1 VSGLRGEPSRSQL
14 CYEYGCDLGRLVV
27 PTTGTASA
35 ATGVISMA
43 LLTAVVVLGVLV
55 NRHGRLPG
63 LPRFA
68 GLSLHRYLA
77 LLAVGFLVLHILTA
91 LAVPFADIGLAATVI
106 PFTSAREPVW
116 LGLGAVSFDLVIAL
130 GVTSLLRR
138 HLGRRTWRAVHWLAY
153 VCWPA
158 ALAHSVGTGPGMRSG
173 RLLDLAIACVAAVTA
188 AVGWRLA
195 GTWRDARAR
204 RARRPVAAP
213 ARSLAPDP
221 AAERI
226 PAPEPTAER
235 IPAPE
240 PTGAG
245 AKLLR
250 VNPIACSGHGLCAE
264 LLPELIT
271 LDQWGYPLLA
281 DQPVPAR
288 LARRAVRAV
297 TDCPALALLL
307 SDAPDGEPDPRAEA
321 PVD

>member
-1 VSGLRGEPSRSQL
+1 
-14 CYEYGCDLGRLVV
+14 V

-43 LLTAVVVLGVLV
+43 LLTVVVVLGVLV

-77 LLAVGFLVLHILTA
+77 LLAVGFLTLHILTA
-91 LAVPFADIGLAATVI
+91 LAVPFADIGFAAAVI

-130 GVTSLLRR
+130 VVTSLLRR
-138 HLGRRTWRAVHWLAY
+138 HLGRRAWRAVHWLAY

-158 ALAHSVGTGPGMRSG
+158 ALAHSVGTGPGLRHG

-195 GTWRDARAR
+195 GTWRGRPQ
-204 RARRPVAAP
+204 ARRPGRAAMAADRIPEPGPEPIQAPGPEPIQAPGPEFEP
-213 ARSLAPDP
+213 AP
-221 AAERI
+221 EQF
-226 PAPEPTAER
+226 PAPEPAT
-235 IPAPE
+235 
-240 PTGAG
+240 AG

-271 LDQWGYPLLA
+271 LDRWGYPLLA

-307 SDAPDGEPDPRAEA
+307 TDARDGEAGPRAEA

>member
-1 VSGLRGEPSRSQL
+1 M
-14 CYEYGCDLGRLVV
+14 
-27 PTTGTASA
+27 PTAGTASA
-35 ATGVISMA
+35 ATGVISMT

-55 NRHGRLPG
+55 NRQGRLPG

-77 LLAVGFLVLHILTA
+77 LLAVGFLALHILTA
-91 LAVPFADIGLAATVI
+91 LAVPFADIGLAAAVI

-130 GVTSLLRR
+130 VVTSLLRR

-158 ALAHSVGTGPGMRSG
+158 ALAHSVGTGPGLRHG
-173 RLLDLAIACVAAVTA
+173 RLLDLTIACVVAVAA
-188 AVGWRLA
+188 AVGWRLG
-195 GTWRDARAR
+195 GTWRGGP
-204 RARRPVAAP
+204 RARRPGRATM
-213 ARSLAPDP
+213 
-221 AAERI
+221 AAEWIPESGPERI
-226 PAPEPTAER
+226 QAPGPEPEPGSEPEPDGLPAPESP
-235 IPAPE
+235 
-240 PTGAG
+240 GAG

-271 LDQWGYPLLA
+271 LDQWGYPMVSG
-281 DQPVPAR
+281 QPVPAR
-288 LARRAVRAV
+288 LARRAARAV
-297 TDCPALALLL
+297 TDCPALALRL
-307 SDAPDGEPDPRAEA
+307 SDARDGEADPRAGT

>member
-1 VSGLRGEPSRSQL
+1 M
-14 CYEYGCDLGRLVV
+14 

-55 NRHGRLPG
+55 NRRGRLPG

-77 LLAVGFLVLHILTA
+77 LLAVGFLTLHILTA
-91 LAVPFADIGLAATVI
+91 LAVPFADIGLTAAVI

-130 GVTSLLRR
+130 VVTSLLRR
-138 HLGRRTWRAVHWLAY
+138 HIGRRTWRAVHWLAY
-153 VCWPA
+153 ACWPA

-173 RLLDLAIACVAAVTA
+173 RLLDLAIACVAAVAA

-195 GTWRDARAR
+195 GTWRGGS
-204 RARRPVAAP
+204 RARRPGRVATAAEWIPESEPERTPAP
-213 ARSLAPDP
+213 EPQLAPDL

-226 PAPEPTAER
+226 PAPGPEPER
-235 IPAPE
+235 VSAPE
-240 PTGAG
+240 PPAAG

-264 LLPELIT
+264 LLPELIA
-271 LDQWGYPLLA
+271 LDRWGYPMVS

-288 LARRAVRAV
+288 LARRAARAV

-307 SDAPDGEPDPRAEA
+307 SDVRDGEADPRAGT

>member
-1 VSGLRGEPSRSQL
+1 
-14 CYEYGCDLGRLVV
+14 V

-35 ATGVISMA
+35 ATGVISMT

-55 NRHGRLPG
+55 NRQGRLPG

-77 LLAVGFLVLHILTA
+77 LLAVGFLTLHILTA

-130 GVTSLLRR
+130 VVTSLLRR

-173 RLLDLAIACVAAVTA
+173 RLLDLAIACVAAVAA
-188 AVGWRLA
+188 AVGWRLT
-195 GTWRDARAR
+195 GTWRGGS
-204 RARRPVAAP
+204 RARRPDREAMAAEWIP
-213 ARSLAPDP
+213 EPKP
-221 AAERI
+221 ERI
-226 PAPEPTAER
+226 PAPES
-235 IPAPE
+235 PA
-240 PTGAG
+240 AG
-245 AKLLR
+245 TKLLR

-264 LLPELIT
+264 LLPELIA
-271 LDQWGYPLLA
+271 LDRWGYPMVS

-288 LARRAVRAV
+288 LARRAARAV

-307 SDAPDGEPDPRAEA
+307 SDARDGQADPRAGT